1 MDPHPHPKRLLSPSV
16 IAYRAGESAAAANAA
31 SAGKAPSAAT
41 VAKRQRA
48 ERVFEEFA
56 QNGAP
61 ITWKQAKEKIGTEL
75 GTVTKDQWK
84 SAITEANQMWKE
96 AATGGTDGLAAF
108 AVGDIPE
115 LDWSERID
123 TALTRIYGTSAPPQ
137 DPLPPKFETW
147 AASTNHCHSPS
158 SLQWRAVK
166 RTFVESLFPGD
177 AAAFDPADANAWKKF
192 CHRYMY
198 VQRRFN
204 GGEGPARIRRMRHEK
219 YLEYGYARDHSNE
232 DALKDTSAE
241 ALFCDK
247 FDTLAARWES
257 GQRALAERPL
267 TRCDVCHELKPIWMT
282 TVHLV
287 HGGDDLPKELSVTTK
302 LEKNA
307 LTAEQASKWNAYV
320 ANKCVGKRLCSRC
333 RAPEDAEKQ
342 AGMHRFSEENGALLR
357 RKPPRFPLEQLTAQL
372 AGDPF
377 AVFSIATEAEVAL
390 VRLTIPWCAAHCSC
404 VGKGKGGGG
413 LLPAPPPR
421 ADHV

>member
-1 MDPHPHPKRLLSPSV
+1 MR
-16 IAYRAGESAAAANAA
+16 
-31 SAGKAPSAAT
+31 
-41 VAKRQRA
+41 
-48 ERVFEEFA
+48 
-56 QNGAP
+56 NGAP
-61 ITWKQAKEKIGTEL
+61 ITWWQAKEKIGAKL
-75 GTVTKDQWK
+75 GTDAQWK

-115 LDWSERID
+115 LDWSQRID

-357 RKPPRFPLEQLTAQL
+357 RKPPRFPLEQLAAQL
-372 AGDPF
+372 ARNPF